1 MQLTARKRRVASP
14 WGRQAPGSACDRLL
28 PPPGR
33 VAEPQRRAVLTLP
46 QPRDRRGERFYE
58 HARHPAHV
66 RRPANHLYGLVRG
79 EGSAVVRYGEPL
91 RGAAP
96 GSEPK
101 SGTTPPS
108 PRSRRY
114 GSPMR
119 VDHSVNHDAP
129 GLRRTERVLRYR
141 TPEPRLWG
149 RFSPDLDGQTIQ
161 TDKRSRPVGRPVS
174 FLFPIFLGG
183 RASWPCPAFP
193 SRTRAKLHVSPGGE
207 RCYRAGLGGS
217 SNLSHTIAPSQKNAH
232 RPRVGCKG
240 DKQGSRS
247 DSCDTSN

>member
-1 MQLTARKRRVASP
+1 MRLQLLVRRSRLGKLGLCASVLHAASLLERCYRAGLGGSASNLSHTIAPSWLQLTARKRRVASP

-33 VAEPQRRAVLTLP
+33 VAEPQRRAALTLP
-46 QPRDRRGERFYE
+46 QPRERRGERFYE

-149 RFSPDLDGQTIQ
+149 RFSPDLDGQMIQ
-161 TDKRSRPVGRPVS
+161 TDK
-174 FLFPIFLGG
+174 
-183 RASWPCPAFP
+183 
-193 SRTRAKLHVSPGGE
+193 
-207 RCYRAGLGGS
+207 
-217 SNLSHTIAPSQKNAH
+217 
-232 RPRVGCKG
+232 
-240 DKQGSRS
+240 
-247 DSCDTSN
+247 

>member
-33 VAEPQRRAVLTLP
+33 VAEPQRRAALTLP

-96 GSEPK
+96 GSEPN

-119 VDHSVNHDAP
+119 VDHGVSHDAP
-129 GLRRTERVLRYR
+129 GLRRSEGRSPAGQRDWPRGAHAAAASGEGFHR
-141 TPEPRLWG
+141 TL
-149 RFSPDLDGQTIQ
+149 
-161 TDKRSRPVGRPVS
+161 TDVSRPSG
-174 FLFPIFLGG
+174 FLPLPLFFLEGAPPGLAQHFPAE
-183 RASWPCPAFP
+183 RAQSSTF
-193 SRTRAKLHVSPGGE
+193 RL
-207 RCYRAGLGGS
+207 AGS
-217 SNLSHTIAPSQKNAH
+217 ADTV
-232 RPRVGCKG
+232 RV
-240 DKQGSRS
+240 
-247 DSCDTSN
+247 

>member
-1 MQLTARKRRVASP
+1 VVATGGAG
-14 WGRQAPGSACDRLL
+14 GRQAPGSACDRLL

-33 VAEPQRRAVLTLP
+33 VAEPQRRAALTLP

-66 RRPANHLYGLVRG
+66 RRPANLLYGLARG
-79 EGSAVVRYGEPL
+79 EGSAVVRCGEPL

-96 GSEPK
+96 GSEPN

-119 VDHSVNHDAP
+119 VDHGVNHDAP
-129 GLRRTERVLRYR
+129 GLRRPERVLRYR

-149 RFSPDLDGQTIQ
+149 RFSPDLDGHEMIQ
-161 TDKRSRPVGRPVS
+161 ASRPSG
-174 FLFPIFLGG
+174 FLPLPLFFLEGAPPGLAQHFPAE
-183 RASWPCPAFP
+183 RAQSSTF
-193 SRTRAKLHVSPGGE
+193 RL
-207 RCYRAGLGGS
+207 AGS
-217 SNLSHTIAPSQKNAH
+217 ADTV
-232 RPRVGCKG
+232 RV
-240 DKQGSRS
+240 
-247 DSCDTSN
+247 

>member
-1 MQLTARKRRVASP
+1 MCVRQPCGHPCGLLAASSNKRCYRAGLGGSASNLSHTIAPSWLQLTARKRRVASP

-33 VAEPQRRAVLTLP
+33 VAEPQRRAALTLP

-96 GSEPK
+96 GSEPN

-119 VDHSVNHDAP
+119 VDHGVTMT
-129 GLRRTERVLRYR
+129 LRV
-141 TPEPRLWG
+141 
-149 RFSPDLDGQTIQ
+149 
-161 TDKRSRPVGRPVS
+161 
-174 FLFPIFLGG
+174 
-183 RASWPCPAFP
+183 
-193 SRTRAKLHVSPGGE
+193 
-207 RCYRAGLGGS
+207 
-217 SNLSHTIAPSQKNAH
+217 
-232 RPRVGCKG
+232 
-240 DKQGSRS
+240 
-247 DSCDTSN
+247 

>member
-58 HARHPAHV
+58 HARHPARE
-66 RRPANHLYGLVRG
+66 RRPVNHLYGLVCG
-79 EGSAVVRYGEPL
+79 EGSAAVCYGEPL

-96 GSEPK
+96 GSAPN

-119 VDHSVNHDAP
+119 VDHSVSHDAP
-129 GLRRTERVLRYR
+129 GLRRSTCSGSRYR
-141 TPEPRLWG
+141 Y
-149 RFSPDLDGQTIQ
+149 PDDPASGEGFHRTL
-161 TDKRSRPVGRPVS
+161 TDKRSRRTNDPGQSAVR
-174 FLFPIFLGG
+174 
-183 RASWPCPAFP
+183 FP
-193 SRTRAKLHVSPGGE
+193 SSSLFFLEGAPPGLAQHFPAERAQSSTFRL
-207 RCYRAGLGGS
+207 AGS
-217 SNLSHTIAPSQKNAH
+217 AATV
-232 RPRVGCKG
+232 RV
-240 DKQGSRS
+240 
-247 DSCDTSN
+247 

>member
-33 VAEPQRRAVLTLP
+33 VAEPQRRAALTLP
-46 QPRDRRGERFYE
+46 QPRERRGERFYE

-96 GSEPK
+96 GSEPN

-119 VDHSVNHDAP
+119 VDHSVSHDAP
-129 GLRRTERVLRYR
+129 GLRRTERVHQAR
-141 TPEPRLWG
+141 TPNPASGEGFHRTL
-149 RFSPDLDGQTIQ
+149 
-161 TDKRSRPVGRPVS
+161 TDKRSRRTNDPGQSAVR
-174 FLFPIFLGG
+174 
-183 RASWPCPAFP
+183 FP
-193 SRTRAKLHVSPGGE
+193 SSSQFFLEGAPPGLAQHFPAERAQSSTFRL
-207 RCYRAGLGGS
+207 AGS
-217 SNLSHTIAPSQKNAH
+217 AATV
-232 RPRVGCKG
+232 RV
-240 DKQGSRS
+240 
-247 DSCDTSN
+247 

>member
-1 MQLTARKRRVASP
+1 MRTCWHLWETGRGGWRLFCCIGNVSQATPDELRPVTRQQSHKNWSKTRCYRAGLGGSASNLSHTIAPSWLQLTARKRRVASP

-33 VAEPQRRAVLTLP
+33 VAEPQRRAALTLP
-46 QPRDRRGERFYE
+46 QPRERRGERFYE

-96 GSEPK
+96 GSEPN

-119 VDHSVNHDAP
+119 VDHGVTMT
-129 GLRRTERVLRYR
+129 LRV
-141 TPEPRLWG
+141 
-149 RFSPDLDGQTIQ
+149 
-161 TDKRSRPVGRPVS
+161 
-174 FLFPIFLGG
+174 
-183 RASWPCPAFP
+183 
-193 SRTRAKLHVSPGGE
+193 
-207 RCYRAGLGGS
+207 
-217 SNLSHTIAPSQKNAH
+217 
-232 RPRVGCKG
+232 
-240 DKQGSRS
+240 
-247 DSCDTSN
+247 

>member
-1 MQLTARKRRVASP
+1 MLYVRLGLGAPCQGQGCLVSYRSLALLVATYGAPRRVAIP

-58 HARHPAHV
+58 HARHPARE
-66 RRPANHLYGLVRG
+66 RRPVNHLYGLVCG
-79 EGSAVVRYGEPL
+79 EGSAAVCYGEPL

-96 GSEPK
+96 GSEPN

-119 VDHSVNHDAP
+119 VDHSVSHDAP
-129 GLRRTERVLRYR
+129 GLRRSSAVSIVMW
-141 TPEPRLWG
+141 TPG
-149 RFSPDLDGQTIQ
+149 
-161 TDKRSRPVGRPVS
+161 
-174 FLFPIFLGG
+174 
-183 RASWPCPAFP
+183 
-193 SRTRAKLHVSPGGE
+193 
-207 RCYRAGLGGS
+207 
-217 SNLSHTIAPSQKNAH
+217 
-232 RPRVGCKG
+232 
-240 DKQGSRS
+240 
-247 DSCDTSN
+247 

>member
-33 VAEPQRRAVLTLP
+33 VAEPQRRAALTLP

-58 HARHPAHV
+58 YARHPAHV
-66 RRPANHLYGLVRG
+66 RRPVNHLYGLVRG

-119 VDHSVNHDAP
+119 VDHSVSHDAS
-129 GLRRTERVLRYR
+129 GLRRSVVSTMKEYGHQPASGEGFHRASLTDESPQPAV
-141 TPEPRLWG
+141 
-149 RFSPDLDGQTIQ
+149 RFPSSSL
-161 TDKRSRPVGRPVS
+161 V
-174 FLFPIFLGG
+174 FLGG

-207 RCYRAGLGGS
+207 R
-217 SNLSHTIAPSQKNAH
+217 
-232 RPRVGCKG
+232 
-240 DKQGSRS
+240 
-247 DSCDTSN
+247 

>member
-1 MQLTARKRRVASP
+1 MSTLHLFYCRWRRRGRGLRRRVFRRKEAAVCAAQLRGAAWTRAGRCYRAGLGGSASNLSHTIAPSWLQLTARKRRVASP

-33 VAEPQRRAVLTLP
+33 VAEPQRRAALTLP

-58 HARHPAHV
+58 YARHPAHV
-66 RRPANHLYGLVRG
+66 RRPVNHLYGLVRG

-96 GSEPK
+96 GSEPN

-119 VDHSVNHDAP
+119 VDHGVAMT
-129 GLRRTERVLRYR
+129 LRV
-141 TPEPRLWG
+141 
-149 RFSPDLDGQTIQ
+149 
-161 TDKRSRPVGRPVS
+161 
-174 FLFPIFLGG
+174 
-183 RASWPCPAFP
+183 
-193 SRTRAKLHVSPGGE
+193 
-207 RCYRAGLGGS
+207 
-217 SNLSHTIAPSQKNAH
+217 
-232 RPRVGCKG
+232 
-240 DKQGSRS
+240 
-247 DSCDTSN
+247 

>member
-58 HARHPAHV
+58 HARHPARE
-66 RRPANHLYGLVRG
+66 RRPVNHLYGLVCG
-79 EGSAVVRYGEPL
+79 EGSAAVCYGEPL

-149 RFSPDLDGQTIQ
+149 RFSPDLDGHEMIQ
-161 TDKRSRPVGRPVS
+161 ASRPSG
-174 FLFPIFLGG
+174 FLPLPYFSW
-183 RASWPCPAFP
+183 RARLLALPSISQPNARKAPRFAWRGALLPC
-193 SRTRAKLHVSPGGE
+193 
-207 RCYRAGLGGS
+207 
-217 SNLSHTIAPSQKNAH
+217 
-232 RPRVGCKG
+232 
-240 DKQGSRS
+240 GSRGLRL
-247 DSCDTSN
+247 

>member
-46 QPRDRRGERFYE
+46 QPHDRRGERFYE
-58 HARHPAHV
+58 HARHPARE
-66 RRPANHLYGLVRG
+66 RRPVNHLYGLVCG
-79 EGSAVVRYGEPL
+79 EGSATVCYGGPL

-96 GSEPK
+96 GSEPN

-119 VDHSVNHDAP
+119 VDHSVSHDAP
-129 GLRRTERVLRYR
+129 GLRRPECVHRDR

-149 RFSPDLDGQTIQ
+149 RFSPDLDGQMIQ
-161 TDKRSRPVGRPVS
+161 ASRPSG
-174 FLFPIFLGG
+174 FLPLPLFFLEGAPPGLAQHFPAE
-183 RASWPCPAFP
+183 RAQSSTF
-193 SRTRAKLHVSPGGE
+193 RL
-207 RCYRAGLGGS
+207 AGS
-217 SNLSHTIAPSQKNAH
+217 ADTV
-232 RPRVGCKG
+232 RV
-240 DKQGSRS
+240 
-247 DSCDTSN
+247 